1 MAARSCEKEPLDL
14 VHQNQIF
21 CETVRKEL
29 RCQKLHTEYGVNP
42 LKRVHTITRKPMSW
56 HDNIEEPADGHCPPQ
71 YFFPPNPTA
80 KFLNLIHHAALEPT
94 RKYTEPQT
102 ESQEI
107 GWNTTPL
114 ISVARTDRRLYFPCR
129 NSEITKYMAAMW
141 RLKEQSENMQ

>member
-56 HDNIEEPADGHCPPQ
+56 HDNIEEPAD
-71 YFFPPNPTA
+71 A

-114 ISVARTDRRLYFPCR
+114 VSRISKHYLEYKKDQNIYSLIYDRHQTWKYLRR
-129 NSEITKYMAAMW
+129 KDVNSDTWVY
-141 RLKEQSENMQ
+141 

>member
-56 HDNIEEPADGHCPPQ
+56 HDNIEEPAD
-71 YFFPPNPTA
+71 A

-114 ISVARTDRRLYFPCR
+114 VSRISKHYLEGEVIVPLSQPAKTISRIFAFSSDNINIICYKCL
-129 NSEITKYMAAMW
+129 
-141 RLKEQSENMQ
+141 

>member
-1 MAARSCEKEPLDL
+1 MAARGREKEPPDL

-56 HDNIEEPADGHCPPQ
+56 HDNIEEPAD
-71 YFFPPNPTA
+71 A

-94 RKYTEPQT
+94 KKYTEPQT

-107 GWNTTPL
+107 GWNNTPL
-114 ISVARTDRRLYFPCR
+114 NCIRMDESLTCTQPGSKEMVGCRVDESCSLCR
-129 NSEITKYMAAMW
+129 NMMLDA
-141 RLKEQSENMQ
+141 